1 MILTKEIRFVCPE
14 YVGEDGFKET
24 NNCNWTVQSVVKNYP
39 QLVQDDFQTGNDAI
53 EIQNDD
59 VTQESETSIEEHTQ
73 EGSYVSAIYDNVVYI
88 GKVLER
94 DDTEK
99 EMSISVMQ
107 KGKLEGHYRWP
118 QTEDTIWI
126 EF

>member
-1 MILTKEIRFVCPE
+1 M
-14 YVGEDGFKET
+14 
-24 NNCNWTVQSVVKNYP
+24 KNYP